1 MIGRPGNFRTGMIR
15 MLGML
20 SRRAQKEGRNPLPFL
35 TPQEARTLYE
45 LYRKG
50 QYADVMLCWAALEET
65 DDMLG
70 TVRNRRDSALAE
82 MTDDVKVDAKAIGR
96 HPDLKTLAEEQQ
108 QCLAEYFAKVDNLRD
123 AWRFLGSATF
133 MGYAHLEAV
142 TSLGRITYEPVN
154 QWLMARPVRD
164 GNWYYNESADRSC
177 AKLESIDENRLI
189 IRECLRPVDL
199 PAMFAICAKAH
210 ALDGWDGFI
219 DVFGNPAIFFKYPP
233 NTSDEKARE
242 YDRIAEEMIGDGRGG
257 YPDGGDIKTVETTA
271 RGGDTFQQRCQW
283 CDKQILRCG
292 TGGELTVMAEAGSG
306 TLAGNAHQETFR
318 MLAAGEGADISTCI
332 NRQESR
338 RVLDRNFPGKP
349 HLAYWALEYEE
360 AEDVG
365 NKVDNICKLAAAGY
379 RANDDEVS
387 ETTGI
392 TVSSANMDPTALYAV
407 KSVGYRPEMQSLESR
422 VGMPLEDVPM
432 SPDGG
437 GGMITNRQS
446 GYYIPAGVGQPRQAA
461 PLTEQ
466 EKKLLETLLNA
477 QPNPAMIRMDAARL
491 ETAMKRAAGLEAGNG
506 PENGGN
512 TPADPR
518 QNANSAQNGDEENL
532 LANYGTSEGA
542 KKGWDKRGRGQHEA
556 IGKSGTAKT
565 LGLEKLSEL
574 KPDPASS
581 HSHPG
586 RARKA
591 LTRGFTARSIDGQ
604 DVQFSKGVLDHWES
618 TVPPKTPAE
627 QNRRLRRLS
636 EAVRAVKDPHEVWES
651 HNGQKTYLR
660 VYKDDNGKFAM
671 SGFVARKNG
680 QVRSFFHQ
688 RRLNGAEKMRK
699 GTLKYKR

>member
-233 NTSDEKARE
+233 GTSDEKARE

-332 NRQESR
+332 NRQQSR
-338 RVLDRNFPGKP
+338 HVLNRNFPGKP
-349 HLAYWALEYEE
+349 HLAYWTLEYEE

-365 NKVDNICKLAAAGY
+365 NKVDNITKLAAAGY
-379 RANDDEVS
+379 IADEEEVS
-387 ETTGI
+387 EASGY
-392 TVSSANMDPTALYAV
+392 TVTYRAPQGPGGTALGQYP
-407 KSVGYRPEMQSLESR
+407 SGQLLNTRNQSIKTGLL
-422 VGMPLEDVPM
+422 P
-432 SPDGG
+432 
-437 GGMITNRQS
+437 
-446 GYYIPAGVGQPRQAA
+446 QAA

-491 ETAMKRAAGLEAGNG
+491 ETAMKRAAGLDTGDG

-518 QNANSAQNGDEENL
+518 QNANSPQNGDEENL

-581 HSHPG
+581 HSHPD

-618 TVPPKTPAE
+618 TVPPKTPEE
-627 QNRRLRRLS
+627 QTRRLRRLS

-660 VYKDDNGKFAM
+660 VYKDDAGKFAL
-671 SGFVARKNG
+671 SGFVAGRDG

>member
-1 MIGRPGNFRTGMIR
+1 MKILPQFVNRMIGRPGNFRTGMIR
-15 MLGML
+15 LLGFL

-35 TPQEARTLYE
+35 TPQEARCLYE

-70 TVRNRRDSALAE
+70 TVLDRRASALAE
-82 MTDDVKVDAKAIGR
+82 MTDDVKVDAKAIGNN
-96 HPDLKTLAEEQQ
+96 PDLQTLADEQQ
-108 QCLAEYFAKVDNLRD
+108 QCLAEYYGKIDNLRD
-123 AWRFLGSATF
+123 AVRFAGSATF
-133 MGYAHLEAV
+133 RGFAHLEPVAGG
-142 TSLGRITYEPVN
+142 GRIRMEPVD
-154 QWLMARPVRD
+154 QWLMARPVKG

-177 AKLESIDENRLI
+177 AKLEAIDESRLI

-199 PAMFAICAKAH
+199 PSMFAICAKAH

-233 NTSDEKARE
+233 GTSDEKARE
-242 YDRIAEEMIGDGRGG
+242 FDRIAEEMIGDGRGG
-257 YPDGGDIKTVETTA
+257 FPDGGDIKTVETTA
-271 RGGDTFQQRCQW
+271 RGGDTFKQRCEW
-283 CDKQILRCG
+283 CDKQIVRRG
-292 TGGELTVMAEAGSG
+292 TGGELTVLAESGSG

-318 MLAAGEGADISTCI
+318 MLAAGEGAEISESF
-332 NRQESR
+332 NRQLSR
-338 RVLDRNFPGKP
+338 RLLDHHFPRRP
-349 HLAYWALEYEE
+349 HLAYWTLEYAEP
-360 AEDVG
+360 EDVG
-365 NKVDNICKLAAAGY
+365 KQVDNITKLAAAGY
-379 RANDDEVS
+379 IADEEEVS
-387 ETTGI
+387 EASGY
-392 TVSSANMDPTALYAV
+392 TVTYRAPQPTQEQPP
-407 KSVGYRPEMQSLESR
+407 SF
-422 VGMPLEDVPM
+422 PLL
-432 SPDGG
+432 
-437 GGMITNRQS
+437 TNRQNNN
-446 GYYIPAGVGQPRQAA
+446 PVGFHRALVDIEQTRDNA
-461 PLTEQ
+461 PLTAK
-466 EKKLLETLLNA
+466 EKELLEKLLNA
-477 QPNPAMIRMDAARL
+477 QPSQNMIRLDAARL
-491 ETAMKRAAGLEAGNG
+491 ETAMKRAAGLEVVND

-518 QNANSAQNGDEENL
+518 QNANSGGNGGQENL

-556 IGKSGTAKT
+556 IGQAGTAKS

-581 HSHPG
+581 HSHTG

-591 LTRGFTARSIDGQ
+591 LTRGFSARSVDGQ
-604 DVQFSKGVLDHWES
+604 DVQFSKGVLDHWEA
-618 TVPPKTPAE
+618 TVPPKTPEE

-660 VYKDDNGKFAM
+660 VYKDDAGKFAM
-671 SGFVARKNG
+671 SGFVAGKDG
-680 QVRSFFHQ
+680 QVRSFFHS

>member
-20 SRRAQKEGRNPLPFL
+20 SRRSQKEGRNPLPYL

-70 TVRNRRDSALAE
+70 TVLDRRASALAE
-82 MTDDVKVDAKAIGR
+82 MTDDVKVDAKTIGDN
-96 HPDLKTLAEEQQ
+96 PDLQTLANEQQ
-108 QCLAEYFAKVDNLRD
+108 QCLAEYYGKIDNLRD
-123 AWRFLGSATF
+123 AVRFMGSATF
-133 MGYAHLEAV
+133 RGFAHLEPVAGN
-142 TSLGRITYEPVN
+142 GRIRMEPVD
-154 QWLMARPVRD
+154 QWLMARPVKG

-177 AKLESIDENRLI
+177 AKLEAIDESRLI

-199 PAMFAICAKAH
+199 PAMFSICAKAH

-233 NTSDEKARE
+233 GTSDEKARE

-257 YPDGGDIKTVETTA
+257 FPDGGDIKTVETTA
-271 RGGDTFQQRCQW
+271 RGGETFQQRSEW
-283 CDKQILRCG
+283 CDKQIVRRG
-292 TGGELTVMAEAGSG
+292 TGGELTVLAESGSG

-318 MLAAGEGADISTCI
+318 MLAAGEGAEISESF
-332 NRQESR
+332 NRQLSR
-338 RVLDRNFPGKP
+338 RLLDHHFPNRP
-349 HLAYWALEYEE
+349 HLAYWTLEYEE

-365 NKVDNICKLAAAGY
+365 KKVDNVCKLAAAGY
-379 RANDDEVS
+379 RANDEDVS
-387 ETTGI
+387 EATGI
-392 TVSSANMDPTALYAV
+392 NVSSANMDPTALYAV

-422 VGMPLEDVPM
+422 VGMPLENVPM

-437 GGMITNRQS
+437 GGVITNRQA
-446 GYYIPAGVGQPRQAA
+446 GYYIHAGVEQPRQAP

-466 EKKLLETLLNA
+466 EKKLLEKLLNA
-477 QPNPAMIRMDAARL
+477 QPNQDMIRMDAARL
-491 ETAMKRAAGLEAGNG
+491 ETAMKRAAGLEVGKA
-506 PENGGN
+506 PENAEN

-518 QNANSAQNGDEENL
+518 QNANSPQNGDEENL

-581 HSHPG
+581 HSHTG

-618 TVPPKTPAE
+618 TVPPKTPEE

-660 VYKDDNGKFAM
+660 VYKDDAGKFAM
-671 SGFVARKNG
+671 SGFVTGKDG

>member
-1 MIGRPGNFRTGMIR
+1 MIR
-15 MLGML
+15 LLGFL

-35 TPQEARTLYE
+35 TPQEARCLYE

-70 TVRNRRDSALAE
+70 TVLDRRASALAE
-82 MTDDVKVDAKAIGR
+82 MTDDVKVDAKAIGNN
-96 HPDLKTLAEEQQ
+96 PDLQTLADEQQ
-108 QCLAEYFAKVDNLRD
+108 QCLAEYYGKIDNLRD
-123 AWRFLGSATF
+123 AVRFAGSATF
-133 MGYAHLEAV
+133 RGFAHLEPVAGG
-142 TSLGRITYEPVN
+142 GRIRMEPVD
-154 QWLMARPVRD
+154 QWLMARPVKG

-177 AKLESIDENRLI
+177 AKLEAIDESRLI

-199 PAMFAICAKAH
+199 PSMFAICAKAH

-233 NTSDEKARE
+233 GTSDEKARE
-242 YDRIAEEMIGDGRGG
+242 FDRIAEEMIGDGRGG
-257 YPDGGDIKTVETTA
+257 FPDGGDIKTVETTA
-271 RGGDTFQQRCQW
+271 RGGDTFKQRCEW
-283 CDKQILRCG
+283 CDKQIVRRG
-292 TGGELTVMAEAGSG
+292 TGGELTVLAESGSG

-318 MLAAGEGADISTCI
+318 MLAAGEGAEISESF
-332 NRQESR
+332 NRQLSR
-338 RVLDRNFPGKP
+338 RLLDHHFPRRP
-349 HLAYWALEYEE
+349 HLAYWTLEYAEP
-360 AEDVG
+360 EDVG
-365 NKVDNICKLAAAGY
+365 KQVDNITKLAAAGY
-379 RANDDEVS
+379 IADEEEVS
-387 ETTGI
+387 EASGY
-392 TVSSANMDPTALYAV
+392 TVTYRAPQPTQEQPP
-407 KSVGYRPEMQSLESR
+407 SF
-422 VGMPLEDVPM
+422 PLL
-432 SPDGG
+432 
-437 GGMITNRQS
+437 TNRQNNN
-446 GYYIPAGVGQPRQAA
+446 PVGFHRALVDIEQTRDNA
-461 PLTEQ
+461 PLTAK
-466 EKKLLETLLNA
+466 EKELLEKLLNA
-477 QPNPAMIRMDAARL
+477 QPSQNMIRLDAARL
-491 ETAMKRAAGLEAGNG
+491 ETAMKRAAGLEVVND

-518 QNANSAQNGDEENL
+518 QNANSGGNGGQENL

-556 IGKSGTAKT
+556 IGQAGTAKS

-581 HSHPG
+581 HSHTG

-591 LTRGFTARSIDGQ
+591 LTRGFSARSVDGQ
-604 DVQFSKGVLDHWES
+604 DVQFSKGVLDHWEA
-618 TVPPKTPAE
+618 TVPPKTPEE

-660 VYKDDNGKFAM
+660 VYKDDAGKFAM
-671 SGFVARKNG
+671 SGFVAGKDG
-680 QVRSFFHQ
+680 QVRSFFHS

>member
-1 MIGRPGNFRTGMIR
+1 MLGRPGNFRTGMIR
-15 MLGML
+15 LLGFL

-35 TPQEARTLYE
+35 TPQEARCLYE

-70 TVRNRRDSALAE
+70 TVLNRRASALAE
-82 MTDDVKVDAKAIGR
+82 MTDDVKVDAKAIGNN
-96 HPDLKTLAEEQQ
+96 PDLQTLADEQQ
-108 QCLAEYFAKVDNLRD
+108 QCLAEYYGKIDNLRD
-123 AWRFLGSATF
+123 AVRFLGSATF
-133 MGYAHLEAV
+133 RGYAHLEPVAGG
-142 TSLGRITYEPVN
+142 GRIRLEPID
-154 QWLMARPVRD
+154 QWLMARPVKS
-164 GNWYYNESADRSC
+164 GAWYYNESADRSC
-177 AKLESIDENRLI
+177 ARLEMVDESELI

-210 ALDGWDGFI
+210 ALDGADGFL

-233 NTSDEKARE
+233 GTSDEKARE

-257 YPDGGDIKTVETTA
+257 FPDGGEIKTVETTA
-271 RGGDTFQQRCQW
+271 RGGEVFFQRAEW
-283 CDKQILRCG
+283 CDKQIARCG
-292 TGGELTVMAEAGSG
+292 TGGELTVMAEPGSG
-306 TLAGNAHQETFR
+306 TLGGNAHQETFR
-318 MLAAGEGADISTCI
+318 MLAAGEGAEISECF
-332 NRQESR
+332 NRQRSR
-338 RVLDRNFPGKP
+338 SLLDRHFPGRP
-349 HLAYWALEYEE
+349 HLAYWTLEFEE

-365 NKVDNICKLAAAGY
+365 KKVDNICKLAAAGY
-379 RANDDEVS
+379 ITDEGEVS
-387 ETTGI
+387 EASGY
-392 TVSSANMDPTALYAV
+392 TVTYRAPQPTQEQP
-407 KSVGYRPEMQSLESR
+407 SF
-422 VGMPLEDVPM
+422 PLL
-432 SPDGG
+432 
-437 GGMITNRQS
+437 TNRKNNN
-446 GYYIPAGVGQPRQAA
+446 PVGFHRALVDIEQTRDNA

-466 EKKLLETLLNA
+466 EKKLLEKLLHA
-477 QPNPAMIRMDAARL
+477 QPSQDMIQMDAARL
-491 ETAMKRAAGLEAGNG
+491 ETAMKRAAGLDVGNG

-518 QNANSAQNGDEENL
+518 QNANSGGNDDQENL

-556 IGKSGTAKT
+556 IGKSGTAKS

-581 HSHPG
+581 HSHTG
-586 RARKA
+586 RAKKA
-591 LTRGFTARSIDGQ
+591 LTRGFTARSVDGQ
-604 DVQFSKGVLDHWES
+604 DVQFSKGVLEHWDA
-618 TVPPKTPAE
+618 TVPPKTPEE

-660 VYKDDNGKFAM
+660 VYKDDAGKFAM
-671 SGFVARKNG
+671 SGFVAGRDG

>member
-15 MLGML
+15 LISFL
-20 SRRAQKEGRNPLPFL
+20 SRRAQKEGRNPLPYL

-70 TVRNRRDSALAE
+70 TVLDRRASALAE
-82 MTDDVKVDAKAIGR
+82 MTDDVKVDAKAIGNN
-96 HPDLKTLAEEQQ
+96 PDLQTLADEQQ
-108 QCLAEYFAKVDNLRD
+108 QCLAEYYGKIDNLRD
-123 AWRFLGSATF
+123 AVRFLGSATF
-133 MGYAHLEAV
+133 RGFAHLEPVAGN
-142 TSLGRITYEPVN
+142 GRIRMEPVD
-154 QWLMARPVRD
+154 QWLMARPVKG

-177 AKLESIDENRLI
+177 AKLEAIDESRLI

-199 PAMFAICAKAH
+199 PSMFAVCAKAH

-233 NTSDEKARE
+233 GTSDEKARE

-257 YPDGGDIKTVETTA
+257 FPDGGDIKTVETTA
-271 RGGDTFQQRCQW
+271 RGGDTFKQRCEW
-283 CDKQILRCG
+283 CDKQIVRRG
-292 TGGELTVMAEAGSG
+292 TGGELTVLAESGSG

-318 MLAAGEGADISTCI
+318 MLAAGEGAEISESF
-332 NRQESR
+332 NRQLSR
-338 RVLDRNFPGKP
+338 RLLDHHFPRRP
-349 HLAYWALEYEE
+349 HLAYWTLEYAEP
-360 AEDVG
+360 EDVG
-365 NKVDNICKLAAAGY
+365 KQVDNITKLAAAGY
-379 RANDDEVS
+379 IADEEEVS
-387 ETTGI
+387 EASGY
-392 TVSSANMDPTALYAV
+392 TVTYRAPQPTQEQPP
-407 KSVGYRPEMQSLESR
+407 SF
-422 VGMPLEDVPM
+422 PLL
-432 SPDGG
+432 
-437 GGMITNRQS
+437 TNRQNNN
-446 GYYIPAGVGQPRQAA
+446 PVGFHRALVDIEQTRDNA
-461 PLTEQ
+461 PLTAK
-466 EKKLLETLLNA
+466 EKELLEKLLNA
-477 QPNPAMIRMDAARL
+477 QPSQNMIRLDAARL
-491 ETAMKRAAGLEAGNG
+491 ETAMKRAAGLEVVND

-518 QNANSAQNGDEENL
+518 QNANSGGNGGQENL

-556 IGKSGTAKT
+556 IGQAGTAKS

-581 HSHPG
+581 HSHTG

-591 LTRGFTARSIDGQ
+591 LTRGFSARSVDGQ
-604 DVQFSKGVLDHWES
+604 DIKFTQAVLNHWEN
-618 TVPPKTPAE
+618 TVPPKTPEE
-627 QNRRLRRLS
+627 QTRRLRRLS

-660 VYKDDNGKFAM
+660 VYKDDAGKFAT
-671 SGFVARKNG
+671 SGFVTGRDG
-680 QVRSFFHQ
+680 QVRSFFHS

>member
-15 MLGML
+15 LIGFL
-20 SRRAQKEGRNPLPFL
+20 SRRAQKEGRNPLPSL
-35 TPQEARTLYE
+35 TPQEARALYE

-70 TVRNRRDSALAE
+70 TVLDRRASALAE
-82 MTDDVKVDAKAIGR
+82 MTDDVKVDAKAIGNN
-96 HPDLKTLAEEQQ
+96 PDLQTLADEQQ
-108 QCLAEYFAKVDNLRD
+108 QCLAEYYGKIDNLRD
-123 AWRFLGSATF
+123 AVRFMGSATF
-133 MGYAHLEAV
+133 RGYAHLEPVAGG
-142 TSLGRITYEPVN
+142 GRIRLEPVD
-154 QWLMARPVRD
+154 QWLMARPVK
-164 GNWYYNESADRSC
+164 GGAWYYNESADRSC
-177 AKLESIDENRLI
+177 AKLETVDESRLI

-233 NTSDEKARE
+233 NTSDEQARE

-271 RGGDTFQQRCQW
+271 RGGDTFKQRCEW
-283 CDKQILRCG
+283 CDKQIVRRG
-292 TGGELTVMAEAGSG
+292 TGGELTVLAESGSG

-318 MLAAGEGADISTCI
+318 MLAAGEGAEISESF
-332 NRQESR
+332 NRQMSR
-338 RVLDRNFPGKP
+338 RLLDRHFPGRP
-349 HLAYWALEYEE
+349 HLAYWTLEYEE

-365 NKVDNICKLAAAGY
+365 KQVDNITKLAAAGY
-379 RANDDEVS
+379 IADEEEVS
-387 ETTGI
+387 EASGY
-392 TVSSANMDPTALYAV
+392 TVT
-407 KSVGYRPEMQSLESR
+407 YRAPQPSQEQPAISL
-422 VGMPLEDVPM
+422 L
-432 SPDGG
+432 
-437 GGMITNRQS
+437 TNRS
-446 GYYIPAGVGQPRQAA
+446 EWRHAPAQMEQARDNA
-461 PLTEQ
+461 PLTAQ
-466 EKKLLETLLNA
+466 ELKLLETLLHA
-477 QPNPAMIRMDAARL
+477 QPNRDMIKNDARRL
-491 ETAMKRAAGLEAGNG
+491 ETAMKRAAGLEVNND
-506 PENGGN
+506 PENAGS

-518 QNANSAQNGDEENL
+518 QNANSAGNGGQENL

-542 KKGWDKRGRGQHEA
+542 KKGWDKRGRGQHGA
-556 IGKSGTAKT
+556 IGKSGTAKS
-565 LGLEKLSEL
+565 LGLEKLSAL
-574 KPDPASS
+574 IPDPASS

-604 DVQFSKGVLDHWES
+604 DVKFSKGVLDHWES
-618 TVPPKTPAE
+618 TQPPKTPEE

-636 EAVRAVKDPHEVWES
+636 EAVRAVKNPHEVWES

-660 VYKDDNGKFAM
+660 VYKDDAGKFAM
-671 SGFVARKNG
+671 SGFITGKDG
-680 QVRSFFHQ
+680 QVRSFFHS

>member
-1 MIGRPGNFRTGMIR
+1 MIGRPGHFRTGMIR
-15 MLGML
+15 LLGTL
-20 SRRAQKEGRNPLPFL
+20 SRRSQKEGRNPLPFL

-65 DDMLG
+65 DDMLS

-133 MGYAHLEAV
+133 MGYSHLEPV
-142 TSLGRITYEPVN
+142 TRLGRIKYEPVN
-154 QWLMARPVRD
+154 QWLMVRPVRD

-177 AKLESIDENRLI
+177 ARLEMVDESELI
-189 IRECLRPVDL
+189 TRECLRPVDL
-199 PAMFAICAKAH
+199 PSMFAICAKYH

-271 RGGDTFQQRCQW
+271 RGGETFLQRCEW

-292 TGGELTVMAEAGSG
+292 TGGELTVMAAPGSG

-349 HLAYWALEYEE
+349 HLAYWTLEYEE
-360 AEDVG
+360 AEDVS
-365 NKVDNICKLAAAGY
+365 KHVDNITRLAAAGY
-379 RANDDEVS
+379 ITDEEEVS
-387 ETTGI
+387 E
-392 TVSSANMDPTALYAV
+392 VSSYTVTYRAPQGPGETALGQY
-407 KSVGYRPEMQSLESR
+407 P
-422 VGMPLEDVPM
+422 
-432 SPDGG
+432 
-437 GGMITNRQS
+437 S
-446 GYYIPAGVGQPRQAA
+446 GQLLNTRDQRIKTGLLPQAA
-461 PLTEQ
+461 PLTAQ
-466 EKKLLETLLNA
+466 EKKLLEKLLNA
-477 QPNPAMIRMDAARL
+477 QPNPAMIRNDARRL
-491 ETAMKRAAGLEAGNG
+491 ETAMKRAAGLEVVND
-506 PENGGN
+506 PENSRN

-518 QNANSAQNGDEENL
+518 QNANSGGNKDKENL

-556 IGKSGTAKT
+556 IGKSGTAKS
-565 LGLEKLSEL
+565 LGLEKLSAL
-574 KPDPASS
+574 TPDPASS
-581 HSHPG
+581 HSHTG

-591 LTRGFTARSIDGQ
+591 LTRGFSARSVDGQ
-604 DVQFSKGVLDHWES
+604 DIKFTQSVLDHWES
-618 TVPPKTPAE
+618 TVPPKTPEE

-636 EAVRAVKDPHEVWES
+636 EAVRAVKNPHEVWES

-660 VYKDDNGKFAM
+660 VYKDDAGKFAM
-671 SGFVARKNG
+671 SGFVAGKDG

>member
-1 MIGRPGNFRTGMIR
+1 MLGRPGNFRTGMIR
-15 MLGML
+15 LIGML
-20 SRRAQKEGRNPLPFL
+20 SRRSQKEGRNPLPYL
-35 TPQEARTLYE
+35 TPQEARCLYE

-70 TVRNRRDSALAE
+70 TVLDRRASALAE
-82 MTDDVKVDAKAIGR
+82 MTDDVKVDAKAIGDN
-96 HPDLKTLAEEQQ
+96 PDLQTLADEQQ
-108 QCLAEYFAKVDNLRD
+108 QCLAEYYGKIDNLRD
-123 AWRFLGSATF
+123 AVRFMGSATF
-133 MGYAHLEAV
+133 RGYAHLEPV
-142 TSLGRITYEPVN
+142 SGGGRIRMEPVD
-154 QWLMARPVRD
+154 QWLMARPVKG

-177 AKLESIDENRLI
+177 HKLEAIDESRLI

-219 DVFGNPAIFFKYPP
+219 DIFGNPAIFFKYPP

-257 YPDGGDIKTVETTA
+257 FPDGGDIKTVETTA
-271 RGGDTFQQRCQW
+271 RGGDTFKQRCEW
-283 CDKQILRCG
+283 CDKQIVRRG
-292 TGGELTVMAEAGSG
+292 TGGELTVLAESGSG

-318 MLAAGEGADISTCI
+318 MLAAGEGAEISESF
-332 NRQESR
+332 NRQMSR
-338 RVLDRNFPGKP
+338 RLLDHHFPGRP
-349 HLAYWALEYEE
+349 HLAYWTLEYAEP
-360 AEDVG
+360 EDVG
-365 NKVDNICKLAAAGY
+365 KQVDNITKLAAAGY
-379 RANDDEVS
+379 IADEEEVS
-387 ETTGI
+387 E
-392 TVSSANMDPTALYAV
+392 A
-407 KSVGYRPEMQSLESR
+407 
-422 VGMPLEDVPM
+422 
-432 SPDGG
+432 
-437 GGMITNRQS
+437 S
-446 GYYIPAGVGQPRQAA
+446 GYTVTYRSPAAMPAGQILNTRDQRRVAA
-461 PLTEQ
+461 PTDVDVMRWLLLNTESVNIPLTAREMD
-466 EKKLLETLLNA
+466 LLKQLTNA
-477 QPNPAMIRMDAARL
+477 QPSQDMIRNDARRL
-491 ETAMKRAAGLEAGNG
+491 ETAMKRAAGLEVSND

-518 QNANSAQNGDEENL
+518 QNANSAGNGDNENL

-556 IGKSGTAKT
+556 IGQTGTAKS

-581 HSHPG
+581 HSHTG

-591 LTRGFTARSIDGQ
+591 LTRGFSARSVDGQ
-604 DVQFSKGVLDHWES
+604 DVQFSKGVLDHWEA
-618 TVPPKTPAE
+618 TVPPKTPEE

-660 VYKDDNGKFAM
+660 VYKDDAGKFAM
-671 SGFVARKNG
+671 SGFVTGKDG
-680 QVRSFFHQ
+680 QVRSFFHS

>member
-20 SRRAQKEGRNPLPFL
+20 SRRAQKEGRSPLPFL
-35 TPQEARTLYE
+35 TPQESRALYE

-65 DDMLG
+65 DDMLS

-82 MTDDVKVDAKAIGR
+82 MTDDVKVDSKSIGR

-133 MGYAHLEAV
+133 MGYGHLEPV
-142 TSLGRITYEPVN
+142 TRLGRIKYEPVN
-154 QWLMARPVRD
+154 QWLMVRPVRD

-177 AKLESIDENRLI
+177 ARLEMVDESELI
-189 IRECLRPVDL
+189 TRECLRPVDL
-199 PAMFAICAKAH
+199 PAMFAICAKYH

-233 NTSDEKARE
+233 GTSDEKARE

-271 RGGDTFQQRCQW
+271 RGGETFQQRCEW
-283 CDKQILRCG
+283 SDKQILRCG
-292 TGGELTVMAEAGSG
+292 TGGELTVMAAPGSG

-349 HLAYWALEYEE
+349 HLAYWTLEYEE
-360 AEDVG
+360 AEDVS
-365 NKVDNICKLAAAGY
+365 KHVDNITRMAAAGY
-379 RANDDEVS
+379 ITDEEEVS
-387 ETTGI
+387 E
-392 TVSSANMDPTALYAV
+392 A
-407 KSVGYRPEMQSLESR
+407 
-422 VGMPLEDVPM
+422 
-432 SPDGG
+432 
-437 GGMITNRQS
+437 S
-446 GYYIPAGVGQPRQAA
+446 GYTVTYREPQPNPDQPSFPLLTNHRDPWQHVPGHVGQPRDNT
-461 PLTEQ
+461 PLTDQ
-466 EKKLLETLLNA
+466 EEELIKKLMTA
-477 QPNPAMIRMDAARL
+477 QPNQDMIRNDAARL
-491 ETAMKRAAGLEAGNG
+491 ETAMKRAAGIDPGNG
-506 PENGGN
+506 PENN
-512 TPADPR
+512 QSTPADPR
-518 QNANSAQNGDEENL
+518 QNAPTAQNGDEENL

-556 IGKSGTAKT
+556 IGQTGTAKS
-565 LGLEKLSEL
+565 LGLEKLSDL

-581 HSHPG
+581 HSHTG
-586 RARKA
+586 RGRKA
-591 LTRGFTARSIDGQ
+591 LTRGFKARSVDGQ
-604 DVQFSKGVLDHWES
+604 DVTFGKGVLDHWES
-618 TVPPKTPAE
+618 TLPPKTPEE
-627 QNRRLRRLS
+627 QTRRLRRLS
-636 EAVRAVKDPHEVWES
+636 EAVRAVKNPHEVWES

-660 VYKDDNGKFAM
+660 MYKDDAGKFAM
-671 SGFVARKNG
+671 SGFVAGRDG

-688 RRLNGAEKMRK
+688 RRLHGAEKMRK

>member
-15 MLGML
+15 LLNTL
-20 SRRAQKEGRNPLPFL
+20 SRRSQKEGRNPLPFL
-35 TPQEARTLYE
+35 TPQEARALYE

-96 HPDLKTLAEEQQ
+96 HPDLKTLADEQQ

-133 MGYAHLEAV
+133 MGYSHLEPV
-142 TSLGRITYEPVN
+142 TRLGRIKYEPVN
-154 QWLMARPVRD
+154 QWLMVRPVRD

-177 AKLESIDENRLI
+177 ARMEMVDESELI
-189 IRECLRPVDL
+189 TRECLRPVDL
-199 PAMFAICAKAH
+199 PSMFAICAKYH

-233 NTSDEKARE
+233 NTSDEQARE

-271 RGGDTFQQRCQW
+271 RGGETFLQRAEW

-292 TGGELTVMAEAGSG
+292 TGGELTVMAAPGSG

-318 MLAAGEGADISTCI
+318 MLASGEGADISTCI

-338 RVLDRNFPGKP
+338 RVLNRNFPGKP
-349 HLAYWALEYEE
+349 HLAYWTLEYEE
-360 AEDVG
+360 AEDVS
-365 NKVDNICKLAAAGY
+365 KHVDNITRLAAAGFI
-379 RANDDEVS
+379 AEEGEVS
-387 ETTGI
+387 EVSGY
-392 TVSSANMDPTALYAV
+392 TVT
-407 KSVGYRPEMQSLESR
+407 YRAPQPPQEQPSY
-422 VGMPLEDVPM
+422 PLLTNRRNHN
-432 SPDGG
+432 PDGFK
-437 GGMITNRQS
+437 
-446 GYYIPAGVGQPRQAA
+446 QALADIEQTRNNA
-461 PLTEQ
+461 PLTDQ
-466 EKKLLETLLNA
+466 EKELLKKLLNA
-477 QPNPAMIRMDAARL
+477 QPNQDMIRMDAARL
-491 ETAMKRAAGLEAGNG
+491 ETAMKRAAGLEVGNG

-518 QNANSAQNGDEENL
+518 QNANSPQNDDQGNL

-556 IGKSGTAKT
+556 IGQTGTAKT

-574 KPDPASS
+574 SPDPASN
-581 HSHPG
+581 HSHPD

-591 LTRGFTARSIDGQ
+591 LTRGFTARSVDGQ
-604 DVQFSKGVLDHWES
+604 DVKFTQSVLDHWEN
-618 TVPPKTPAE
+618 TVPPKTPEE
-627 QNRRLRRLS
+627 QTRRLRRLS
-636 EAVRAVKDPHEVWES
+636 EAVRAVKDPHEIWES

-660 VYKDDNGKFAM
+660 VYKDDSGKFAM
-671 SGFVARKNG
+671 SGFVAGKDG
-680 QVRSFFHQ
+680 QVRSFFHS

-699 GTLKYKR
+699 GTLQYKR

>member
-1 MIGRPGNFRTGMIR
+1 MIGRPGHFRTGMIR

-20 SRRAQKEGRNPLPFL
+20 SRRSQKEGRNPLPFL

-123 AWRFLGSATF
+123 AWRFLGSSTF

-177 AKLESIDENRLI
+177 ARLEMVDESELI
-189 IRECLRPVDL
+189 TRECLRPVDL

-233 NTSDEKARE
+233 GTSDEKARE

-332 NRQESR
+332 NRQQSR
-338 RVLDRNFPGKP
+338 HVLNRNFPGKP
-349 HLAYWALEYEE
+349 HLAYWTLEYEE

-365 NKVDNICKLAAAGY
+365 NKVDNITKLAAAGY
-379 RANDDEVS
+379 IADEEEVS
-387 ETTGI
+387 EASGY
-392 TVSSANMDPTALYAV
+392 TVTYRAPQGPGGTALGQYP
-407 KSVGYRPEMQSLESR
+407 SGQLLNTRNQSIKTGLL
-422 VGMPLEDVPM
+422 P
-432 SPDGG
+432 
-437 GGMITNRQS
+437 
-446 GYYIPAGVGQPRQAA
+446 QAA
-461 PLTEQ
+461 PLTAQ

-477 QPNPAMIRMDAARL
+477 QPNPAMIRNDAARL
-491 ETAMKRAAGLEAGNG
+491 ETAMKRAAGLDVGDG
-506 PENGGN
+506 PEKAGN

-518 QNANSAQNGDEENL
+518 QNANSGGNGDEENL

-604 DVQFSKGVLDHWES
+604 DLKFSKGVLEHWES
-618 TVPPKTPAE
+618 TVPPKSPAE

-660 VYKDDNGKFAM
+660 VYKDDNGKFAL
-671 SGFVARKNG
+671 SGFVTGKDG